1 MIKIGIREFDQAVA
15 GLYDDDVI
23 LITGPS
29 GTGKTILSLITSVYN
44 IKLGNNV
51 MYILLGNDRKAFL
64 KAVKFLEYPLEKYTD
79 NKFML
84 IEFPQADIH
93 QFLDINDNPLMTFI
107 EEYKINLII
116 IDQIDRIIVNEEAVD
131 RFFQV
136 IRSWGVATIL
146 IANSPRNS
154 VENYADVWINL
165 DYREIKDRRK
175 KVFEVIKSRGRN
187 HSTQK
192 YIFDIY
198 EDGIMIKEI

>member
-1 MIKIGIREFDQAVA
+1 MIKIGIKEFDQAVA
-15 GLYDDDVI
+15 GLYDDDII

-29 GTGKTILSLITSVYN
+29 GTGKTVLSLITAVYN

-51 MYILLGNDRKAFL
+51 MYILLSTDRKGFM

-79 NKFML
+79 SKFML
-84 IEFPQADIH
+84 IEFPTADIH
-93 QFLDINDNPLMTFI
+93 QFLDPNDNPLMTFI
-107 EEYKINLII
+107 EEYKINLVV
-116 IDQIDRIIVNEEAVD
+116 IDQIDKIITSQDAVD

-146 IANSPRNS
+146 ISNAPQYHI
-154 VENYADVWINL
+154 ENYCDVWISL
-165 DYREIKDRRK
+165 EYRDIKDRRK

-187 HSTQK
+187 HSNQK
-192 YIFDIY
+192 FIFDIY